1 MKTIDDDRKIHSAMN
16 VVRQLSISPKTFVD
30 TALKIKAFLLLKT
43 PEDTEI
49 YLRDSYK
56 KLLVNRWENWG
67 QVLDFNRNERT
78 IAVTLNASYLCL
90 APSDYEPIVPMG
102 QIQIKEFKAIAKLE
116 ANYEVT
122 ILDVATYLSLYSETV
137 FKGTFDS
144 FHKEKTTPLMP
155 PRSPNKERVVT
166 VEFAELLITSEGLRA
181 IRKELSRKTPSY
193 GMFQVEE
200 WTSTKLAELNEAST
214 HFLSSES
221 IDVETSQLRN
231 DIKNWL
237 EDKWKEGGKDLLE
250 QAANAILPDH
260 RYDSSPQRETV
271 DELVRSAYNSYAS
284 TALILI
290 NEKAK
295 KCWEEMQSSTHRK
308 FPKRENIKAEMK
320 KDYRFSAKLVDAAA
334 TIIRPD
340 AK

>member
-1 MKTIDDDRKIHSAMN
+1 MKTIDNDRIIHSAMN
-16 VVRQLSISPKTFVD
+16 VARELSISHKTVVD
-30 TALKIKAFLLLKT
+30 TASKLKAPLLIKT

-56 KLLVNRWENWG
+56 KLLVNRWRNLG
-67 QVLDFNRNERT
+67 KVFDFNRNERT
-78 IAVTLNASYLCL
+78 ITVTLDASYLCL
-90 APSDYEPIVPMG
+90 APSEYEPIVPMG

-116 ANYEVT
+116 ANYEIT
-122 ILDVATYLSLYSETV
+122 ILDVATYLSLHSETV
-137 FKGTFDS
+137 FEGTFDS
-144 FHKEKTTPLMP
+144 FHKEKTDPLMP
-155 PRSPNKERVVT
+155 PRGPNKERVQT
-166 VEFAELLITSEGLRA
+166 VEFSDLLITSEGLRA
-181 IRKELSRKTPSY
+181 IRMELSRKRPSY
-193 GMFQVEE
+193 GIFQVEE

-214 HFLSSES
+214 HFLSREP

-290 NEKAK
+290 NEKAR

-320 KDYRFSAKLVDAAA
+320 KDYRFSAKLVDAVA